1 MDKRIIIS
9 ERELGSGSMSVTWLM
24 GKWDEWLNEEYYIKR
39 CEWIGKRV
47 TDDGHPFNIVTGS
60 DLPPDYD
67 NYTWD
72 FSSPDGYGTGSYTSS
87 FNEILNE

>member
-9 ERELGSGSMSVTWLM
+9 EIELGSGSIAVTELF
-24 GKWDEWLNEEYYIKR
+24 GKWHEELTEENYIKR
-39 CEWIGKRV
+39 CHWIGKRV
-47 TDDGHPFNIVTGS
+47 TEDGHPFNIVTGS

-87 FNEILNE
+87 FKEFLNE

>member
-1 MDKRIIIS
+1 
-9 ERELGSGSMSVTWLM
+9 M
-24 GKWDEWLNEEYYIKR
+24 GKWDEWLNEEDYIKTDG
-39 CEWIGKRV
+39 EWVGKRV

-72 FSSPDGYGTGSYTSS
+72 FSSPDGYGTIFIYI
-87 FNEILNE
+87 IL